1 MEAINGDM
9 LAAIR
14 ELQLDKADE
23 DMIVEILFNERTHK
37 SEEWS
42 TDAVKAFEELIDK
55 LFEGGDK

>member
-9 LAAIR
+9 LEAIR

-23 DMIVEILFNERTHK
+23 DTLVEILFNERTHK

-42 TDAVKAFEELIDK
+42 TDAIKAFQGLIDK
-55 LFEGGDK
+55 LMEGSDK